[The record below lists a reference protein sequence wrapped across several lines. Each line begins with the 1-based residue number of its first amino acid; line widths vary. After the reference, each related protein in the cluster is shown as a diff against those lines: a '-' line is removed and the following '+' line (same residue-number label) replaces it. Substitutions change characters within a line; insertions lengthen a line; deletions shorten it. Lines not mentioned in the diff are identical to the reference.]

1 LRCGGRG
8 GGWLVAARCI
18 GGWVDLFSMVKGPV
32 IHLSVRVAVKP
43 WGCCVHILVPTVQYR
58 GLGVK
63 YGSIEEWPIQKFCS
77 VTPDMITLPSVD
89 YKITTV
95 IAYQANGNKLI
106 GVIHKL
112 LLSLGS
118 LV

>member
-1 LRCGGRG
+1 
-8 GGWLVAARCI
+8 
-18 GGWVDLFSMVKGPV
+18 MVKGPV
-32 IHLSVRVAVKP
+32 IHLSARVAVKP
-43 WGCCVHILVPTVQYR
+43 WGCCVHILVLFFTVQYR
-58 GLGVK
+58 GLGMK
-63 YGSIEEWPIQKFCS
+63 YGSMEEWPIQKFCS

-95 IAYQANGNKLI
+95 VAYQANGNKLI
-106 GVIHKL
+106 GVIIHKL